1 MKSYPEIA
9 EAVAEVRERIAG
21 AARRNGRKPEEIL
34 LVAVTKTV
42 PAERIQEAIR
52 AGIRALGENRVQEA
66 EEKIRGIRDKVA
78 WHLVGHLQTNKARKA
93 VEIFDW
99 IQAVDSLHL
108 AQAVGKRG
116 RELGKAVPVLVEVNT
131 SGEATKYG
139 LSPERAG
146 EELERIAKVEGLA
159 VKGLMTVGSFGP
171 MEEARA
177 CFRNLRKL
185 RDEIARCAFPNVA
198 MEHLS
203 MGMTNDFEV
212 AIEEGATMVRIG
224 TAIFGGRN

>member
-1 MKSYPEIA
+1 
-9 EAVAEVRERIAG
+9 VAEVRERIAG
-21 AARRNGRKPEEIL
+21 AARRSGRKPEEIL
-34 LVAVTKTV
+34 LVAATKTI

-66 EEKIRGIRDKVA
+66 EEKIREIRDKVA

-99 IQAVDSLHL
+99 IHAVDSLHL
-108 AQAVGKRG
+108 AQAVGKRA

-146 EELERIAKVEGLA
+146 EELERIASVEGLA

-177 CFRNLRKL
+177 CFRNLRRL
-185 RDEIARCAFPNVA
+185 RNEIARCTFPNVT

-203 MGMTNDFEV
+203 MGMTNDFEA

-224 TAIFGGRN
+224 TAIFGARN